1 MRLLLVLALCAPLSV
16 TAALADDASRE
27 DTARV
32 TQHLR
37 DLGYTAITD
46 VDVSGDRFI
55 VDARNPAGRDVD
67 VVLDRR
73 TLEVIRENHS

>member
-1 MRLLLVLALCAPLSV
+1 MRLVLVLALCAPLSA
-16 TAALADDASRE
+16 TAALGDDATRE
-27 DTARV
+27 ETLRV

-37 DLGYTAITD
+37 SLGYTAITD

-67 VVLDRR
+67 VLLDRR
-73 TLEVIRENHS
+73 TLQVIRENRS